1 MIDNFGRNIDYIRIS
16 VTDRCNLRCV
26 YCMPEE
32 GVESVAHNAIIT
44 FDEILRICRVLA
56 KNGLKKVKITGGE
69 PLVRR
74 GVANLIKQ
82 IKDIDGIESV
92 TITTNGVLLT
102 EQYHNLVGAGVDSI
116 TVSLDTLDRE
126 KYAKLT
132 RRDEIGRV
140 LKGIALAQKE
150 GQTRLKINSVPAY
163 GLDEQ
168 EIISL
173 IQFAKDYD
181 TDVRFI
187 EVMPI
192 GSGSDFETVTEDDI
206 KKVIEKHY
214 GKLTLYSEKRG
225 NGPSVHYSI
234 DGFKGKIGFI
244 SAVSHKFCDKCNRVR
259 LTADGHLKACL
270 QFEAGVDLM
279 PTLRGNKNDSELL
292 QVLMDGIA
300 NKPQS
305 HRFDDKD
312 YFKDKENRTMSQ
324 IGG

>member
-1 MIDNFGRNIDYIRIS
+1 MTDNFGRNIDYIRIS

-32 GVESVAHNAIIT
+32 GVESIPHNVILK
-44 FDEILRICRVLA
+44 FDEILRICRILA

-82 IKDIDGIESV
+82 IKDIEGIESV
-92 TITTNGVLLT
+92 TITTNGVLLA

-116 TVSLDTLDRE
+116 TVSLDTMDRE
-126 KYAKLT
+126 KYAQLT
-132 RRDEIGRV
+132 RRDEIARV
-140 LKGIALAQKE
+140 LKGIELAQKE
-150 GQTRLKINSVPAY
+150 NQTRLKINTVPVY
-163 GLDEQ
+163 GLDEKD
-168 EIISL
+168 IISL
-173 IQFAKDYD
+173 VQFAKDHE

-192 GSGSDFETVTEDDI
+192 GSGDNFDTVTEEDLRR
-206 KKVIEKHY
+206 VIEKHF
-214 GKLTLYSEKRG
+214 GPLTLYSEKRG
-225 NGPSVHYSI
+225 NGPSVHYSLE
-234 DGFKGKIGFI
+234 GFKGKIGFI

-270 QFEAGVDLM
+270 QFEAGVDLK
-279 PTLRGNKNDSELL
+279 PTLRDCSTDKQLEEELL
-292 QVLMDGIA
+292 KGIA

-305 HRFDDKD
+305 HRFDQKD
-312 YFKDKENRTMSQ
+312 YFTDKENRTMSQ

>member
-1 MIDNFGRNIDYIRIS
+1 MTDNFGRNIDYIRIS
-16 VTDRCNLRCV
+16 ITDRCNLRCV

-32 GVESVAHNAIIT
+32 GVESVSHNSILK

-74 GVANLIKQ
+74 GAANLIKQ

-92 TITTNGVLLT
+92 TITTNGVLLC
-102 EQYHNLVGAGVDSI
+102 EEYHNLVGAGADSI

-126 KYAKLT
+126 KYAQLT
-132 RRDEIGRV
+132 RRDEIDRV

-150 GQTRLKINSVPAY
+150 NLTRLKINTVPVY
-163 GLDEQ
+163 GLDEK
-168 EIISL
+168 EIVSL
-173 IQFAKDYD
+173 VQFAKDND

-192 GSGSDFETVTEDDI
+192 GSGTDFEAVTEDDI
-206 KKVIEKHY
+206 KKVIEKHF

-225 NGPSVHYSI
+225 NGPSVHYSLE
-234 DGFKGKIGFI
+234 GFKGKIGFI

-259 LTADGHLKACL
+259 ITADGHLKACL
-270 QFEAGVDLM
+270 QFEAGVHLM
-279 PTLRGNKNDSELL
+279 PCLRGGGTDAQLEELML
-292 QVLMDGIA
+292 KGIA
-300 NKPQS
+300 AKPQS

-312 YFKDKENRTMSQ
+312 YFNEKEHRNMSQ

>member
-1 MIDNFGRNIDYIRIS
+1 MTDNFGRNIDYIRIS
-16 VTDRCNLRCV
+16 ITDRCNLRCV

-32 GVESVAHNAIIT
+32 GVESVAHNDILK

-56 KNGLKKVKITGGE
+56 KNGLKSVKITGGE

-74 GVANLIKQ
+74 GAANLIKQ

-102 EQYHNLVGAGVDSI
+102 EQYHNLVGAGADSI

-126 KYAKLT
+126 KYAQLT
-132 RRDEIGRV
+132 RRDELERV

-150 GQTRLKINSVPAY
+150 NKVRLKINVVPVY
-163 GLDEQ
+163 GLDEK
-168 EIISL
+168 EIVSMVR
-173 IQFAKDYD
+173 FAKDTD

-192 GSGSDFETVTEDDI
+192 GSGTEFETVTEDDI

-225 NGPSVHYSI
+225 NGPSVHYSLE
-234 DGFKGKIGFI
+234 GFKGKIGFI

-259 LTADGHLKACL
+259 LTADGHLKTCL
-270 QFEAGVDLM
+270 QFEAGVDLK
-279 PTLRGNKNDSELL
+279 PCLREGGTDKDLEAMLL
-292 QVLMDGIA
+292 KGISL
-300 NKPQS
+300 KPKS
-305 HRFDDKD
+305 HRFDEKD
-312 YFKDKENRTMSQ
+312 YFENREIRNMSQ

>member
-1 MIDNFGRNIDYIRIS
+1 MTDNFGRNIDYIRIS
-16 VTDRCNLRCV
+16 ITDRCNLRCV

-32 GVESVAHNAIIT
+32 GVESLRHSDILT

-56 KNGLKKVKITGGE
+56 KKGLKKVKITGGE

-74 GVANLIKQ
+74 GAANLIKQ
-82 IKDIDGIESV
+82 IKDIDGIQSV

-102 EQYHNLVGAGVDSI
+102 EQYHNLVGAGADSI
-116 TVSLDTLDRE
+116 TVSLDTMDRE
-126 KYAKLT
+126 KYAKIT
-132 RRDEIGRV
+132 RRDEFKKVID
-140 LKGIALAQKE
+140 GIKYAQKE
-150 GQTRLKINSVPAY
+150 NKVRLKINAVPIY
-163 GLDEQ
+163 GLDEA
-168 EIISL
+168 EILSL
-173 IQFAKDYD
+173 IEFAREYD

-192 GSGSDFETVTEDDI
+192 GSGTEFETVTEDDI
-206 KKVIEKHY
+206 KDIIEKHY

-225 NGPSVHYSI
+225 NGPAVHYSL

-259 LTADGHLKACL
+259 LTADGCLKACL
-270 QFEAGVDLM
+270 QFEAGADLM
-279 PTLRGNKNDSELL
+279 PCLRGGGTDAQLEEIMLA
-292 QVLMDGIA
+292 GIA

-312 YFKDKENRTMSQ
+312 YFNEKEHRNMSQ

>member
-1 MIDNFGRNIDYIRIS
+1 MTDSFGRNIDYIRIS

-32 GVESVAHNAIIT
+32 GVESISHNAILT
-44 FDEILRICRVLA
+44 FDEILRICRLLA

-82 IKDIDGIESV
+82 IKDIDGIENV
-92 TITTNGVLLT
+92 TVTTNGVLLC
-102 EQYHNLVGAGVDSI
+102 EQYHNLVGAGVDCI

-126 KYAKLT
+126 KYAQLT
-132 RRDEIGRV
+132 RRDEIENV

-150 GQTRLKINSVPAY
+150 NKTRLKINSVPVY

-181 TDVRFI
+181 TDVRLI

-192 GSGSDFETVTEDDI
+192 GSGSSFDTVTEDDI
-206 KKVIEKHY
+206 KKVIEKHC
-214 GKLTLYSEKRG
+214 GKLTWYSEKRG
-225 NGPSVHYSI
+225 SGTSVHYSLE
-234 DGFKGKIGFI
+234 GYKGKICFI

-279 PTLRGNKNDSELL
+279 PALRGGRTDQELL
-292 QVLMDGIA
+292 QVLLEGIA

-305 HRFDDKD
+305 HRFDQKD
-312 YFKDKENRTMSQ
+312 YFEEKEHRNMSQ

>member
-1 MIDNFGRNIDYIRIS
+1 MTDNFGRNIDYIRIS
-16 VTDRCNLRCV
+16 ITDRCNLRCV

-32 GVESVAHNAIIT
+32 GVESVSHNSILK

-74 GVANLIKQ
+74 GAANLIKQ

-92 TITTNGVLLT
+92 TITTNGVLLC
-102 EQYHNLVGAGVDSI
+102 EEYHNLVGAGADSI

-126 KYAKLT
+126 KYAQLT
-132 RRDEIGRV
+132 RRDEIDRV

-150 GQTRLKINSVPAY
+150 NLTRLKINTVPVY
-163 GLDEQ
+163 GLDEK
-168 EIISL
+168 EIVSL
-173 IQFAKDYD
+173 VQFAKDND

-192 GSGSDFETVTEDDI
+192 GSGTEFEAVTEDDI
-206 KKVIEKHY
+206 KKVIEKHF

-225 NGPSVHYSI
+225 NGPSVHYSLE
-234 DGFKGKIGFI
+234 GFKGKIGFI

-259 LTADGHLKACL
+259 ITADGHLKACL

-279 PTLRGNKNDSELL
+279 PCLRGGGTDAQLEELML
-292 QVLMDGIA
+292 KGIA
-300 NKPQS
+300 AKPQS

-312 YFKDKENRTMSQ
+312 YFNEKEHRNMSQ

>member
-1 MIDNFGRNIDYIRIS
+1 MTDNFGRNIDYIRIS
-16 VTDRCNLRCV
+16 ITDRCNLRCV

-32 GVESVAHNAIIT
+32 GVESVAHNDILK

-74 GVANLIKQ
+74 GAANLIKQ
-82 IKDIDGIESV
+82 IKDIEGIENV

-126 KYAKLT
+126 KYTQLT
-132 RRDEIGRV
+132 RRDELERV

-150 GQTRLKINSVPAY
+150 GQTRLKINTVPVY
-163 GLDEQ
+163 GLDEK
-168 EIISL
+168 EILSVV
-173 IQFAKDYD
+173 QFAKDYE

-192 GSGSDFETVTEDDI
+192 GSGTEFETVTEDDI

-225 NGPSVHYSI
+225 NGPSVHYSLE
-234 DGFKGKIGFI
+234 GFKGKIGFI

-259 LTADGHLKACL
+259 LTADGHLKTCL
-270 QFEAGVDLM
+270 QFEAGVDLK
-279 PTLRGNKNDSELL
+279 PCLRGGGTDEDLEAELL
-292 QVLMDGIA
+292 KGIA
-300 NKPQS
+300 LKPKS
-305 HRFDDKD
+305 HRFDEKD
-312 YFKDKENRTMSQ
+312 YFENREIRNMSQ

>member
-1 MIDNFGRNIDYIRIS
+1 MTDNFGRNIDYIRIS
-16 VTDRCNLRCV
+16 ITDRCNLRCV

-32 GVESVAHNAIIT
+32 GVESVAHNDILK

-56 KNGLKKVKITGGE
+56 KNGLKSVKITGGE

-74 GVANLIKQ
+74 GAANLIKQ

-116 TVSLDTLDRE
+116 TVSLDTLDRG
-126 KYAKLT
+126 KYTQLT
-132 RRDEIGRV
+132 RRDELERV

-150 GQTRLKINSVPAY
+150 NQVRLKINTVPVY
-163 GLDEQ
+163 GLDEK
-168 EIISL
+168 EIVSMVN
-173 IQFAKDYD
+173 FAKDTD

-192 GSGSDFETVTEDDI
+192 GSGTQFETVTEDNI
-206 KKVIEKHY
+206 KNVIEKNF

-225 NGPSVHYSI
+225 NGPSVHYSLE
-234 DGFKGKIGFI
+234 GFKGKIGFI

-259 LTADGHLKACL
+259 LTADGHLKTCL
-270 QFEAGVDLM
+270 QFEAGTDLK
-279 PTLRGNKNDSELL
+279 PCLRGGCTDNELEAELL
-292 QVLMDGIA
+292 KGIA
-300 NKPQS
+300 NKPKS
-305 HRFDDKD
+305 HRFDEKD
-312 YFKDKENRTMSQ
+312 YFDNREIRNMSQ

>member
-1 MIDNFGRNIDYIRIS
+1 MTDNFGRTIDYIRIS
-16 VTDRCNLRCV
+16 ITDRCNLRCV

-32 GVESVAHNAIIT
+32 GVESVSHNNILK

-74 GVANLIKQ
+74 GAANLIKQ
-82 IKDIDGIESV
+82 IKDIEGIQSV
-92 TITTNGVLLT
+92 TITTNGVLLC
-102 EQYHNLVGAGVDSI
+102 EEYHNLVGAGADSI
-116 TVSLDTLDRE
+116 TVSLDTVDRE
-126 KYAKLT
+126 KYKQLT
-132 RRDEIGRV
+132 RRDELERV

-150 GQTRLKINSVPAY
+150 NRTRFKINTVPVY
-163 GLDEQ
+163 GLDEK

-173 IQFAKDYD
+173 VKFAKDYD

-192 GSGSDFETVTEDDI
+192 GSGTDYKTITEEDI
-206 KKVIEKHY
+206 KNVIEKNY
-214 GKLTLYSEKRG
+214 GKLTPYSEKRG
-225 NGPSVHYSI
+225 NGPSVHYSLE
-234 DGFKGKIGFI
+234 GFKGKIGFI

-259 LTADGHLKACL
+259 ITADGHLKACL

-279 PTLRGNKNDSELL
+279 PCLRQGGTDAQLEEILL
-292 QVLMDGIA
+292 EGIA
-300 NKPQS
+300 SKPQS

-312 YFKDKENRTMSQ
+312 FFKEKEHRNMSQ

>member
-1 MIDNFGRNIDYIRIS
+1 MTDNFGRNIDYIRIS

-32 GVESVAHNAIIT
+32 GVESITHNEILK
-44 FDEILRICRVLA
+44 FDEILRICRILA

-74 GVANLIKQ
+74 GVANLIKR

-102 EQYHNLVGAGVDSI
+102 EQYHNLVGAGADSI
-116 TVSLDTLDRE
+116 TVSLDTVDRE
-126 KYAKLT
+126 KYASLT
-132 RRDEIGRV
+132 RRDELVRV
-140 LKGIALAQKE
+140 LKGIDLAQKE
-150 GQTRLKINSVPAY
+150 NQTRLKINSVPVY
-163 GLDEQ
+163 GLDEK

-173 IQFAKDYD
+173 VQFAKDYE

-192 GSGSDFETVTEDDI
+192 GSGTEYETVTEDDI
-206 KKVIEKHY
+206 KKVIEKNF
-214 GKLTLYSEKRG
+214 GPLTLYSEKRG
-225 NGPSVHYSI
+225 NGPSVHYSL

-270 QFEAGVDLM
+270 QFEAGLDLKQC
-279 PTLRGNKNDSELL
+279 LRDGSTDKELEELL
-292 QVLMDGIA
+292 LKGIA
-300 NKPQS
+300 NKPKS
-305 HRFDDKD
+305 HRFDEKN
-312 YFKDKENRTMSQ
+312 YFDEKEHRNMSQ

>member
-1 MIDNFGRNIDYIRIS
+1 MTDNFGRNIDYIRIS
-16 VTDRCNLRCV
+16 ITDRCNLRCV

-32 GVESVAHNAIIT
+32 GVESVSHNSILK

-74 GVANLIKQ
+74 GAANLIKQ

-92 TITTNGVLLT
+92 TITTNGVLLC
-102 EQYHNLVGAGVDSI
+102 EEYHNLVGAGADSI
-116 TVSLDTLDRE
+116 TVSLDTLDHE
-126 KYAKLT
+126 KYAQLT
-132 RRDEIGRV
+132 RRDEIDRV

-150 GQTRLKINSVPAY
+150 NLTRLKINTVPVY
-163 GLDEQ
+163 GLDEK
-168 EIISL
+168 EIVSL
-173 IQFAKDYD
+173 VQFAKDND

-192 GSGSDFETVTEDDI
+192 GSGTDFEAVTEDDI
-206 KKVIEKHY
+206 KKVIEKHF

-225 NGPSVHYSI
+225 NGPSVHYSLE
-234 DGFKGKIGFI
+234 GFKGKIGFI

-259 LTADGHLKACL
+259 ITADGHLKACL

-279 PTLRGNKNDSELL
+279 PCLRRGGTDAQLEELML
-292 QVLMDGIA
+292 KGIA
-300 NKPQS
+300 AKPQS

-312 YFKDKENRTMSQ
+312 YFNEKEHRNMSQ

>member
-1 MIDNFGRNIDYIRIS
+1 MTDNYGRVIDYIRIS

-32 GVESVAHNAIIT
+32 GVESITHNEILK
-44 FDEILRICRVLA
+44 FDEILRICRLLA
-56 KNGLKKVKITGGE
+56 SKGLKKVKITGGE

-116 TVSLDTLDRE
+116 TVSLDTVDRE

-132 RRDEIGRV
+132 RRDELERV
-140 LKGIALAQKE
+140 LKGIELAQKLN
-150 GQTRLKINSVPAY
+150 QTKLKINSVPAY

-168 EIISL
+168 EIVSL
-173 IQFAKDYD
+173 VQFAKDYE

-192 GSGSDFETVTEDDI
+192 GSGGDFETITEDDI
-206 KKVIEKHY
+206 KNVIEKHF
-214 GKLTLYSEKRG
+214 GKLTPYNEKRG
-225 NGPSVHYSI
+225 NGPSVHYSL

-244 SAVSHKFCDKCNRVR
+244 SAVSHKFCDQCNRVR
-259 LTADGHLKACL
+259 FTADGHLKACL
-270 QFEAGVDLM
+270 QFEAGIDLK
-279 PTLRGNKNDSELL
+279 PCLREGGTDNELL
-292 QVLMDGIA
+292 QLMIEGIA
-300 NKPQS
+300 NKPKS
-305 HRFDDKD
+305 HRFDEKD
-312 YFKDKENRTMSQ
+312 YFTDKEHRNMSQ

>member
-1 MIDNFGRNIDYIRIS
+1 MTDKFGRTIDYIRIS
-16 VTDRCNLRCV
+16 ITDRCNLRCV

-32 GVESVAHNAIIT
+32 GVENVTHSGVLT
-44 FDEILRICRVLA
+44 FDEILRICRLLA

-69 PLVRR
+69 PLVRK
-74 GVANLIKQ
+74 GAAKLIQQ
-82 IKDIDGIESV
+82 IKAIDGIESV

-102 EQYHNLVGAGVDSI
+102 EEYYNLAAAGVDTI
-116 TVSLDTLDRE
+116 TVSLDTLNRE
-126 KYAKLT
+126 RYERLT
-132 RRDEIGRV
+132 RRDEICRV
-140 LKGIALAQKE
+140 LEGISLAQKE
-150 GQTRLKINSVPAY
+150 NLVRLKINVVPVY
-163 GLDEQ
+163 GLDEK

-173 IQFAKDYD
+173 VEFAKDND

-192 GSGSDFETVTEDDI
+192 GSGTEFEPATEDDI
-206 KKVIEKHY
+206 KKIIEKKY
-214 GKLTLYSEKRG
+214 GKLTFFSEKRG
-225 NGPSVHYSI
+225 NGPSVHYSLE
-234 DGFKGKIGFI
+234 GFKGKIGFI

-279 PTLRGNKNDSELL
+279 PCLRGGGSDDELL
-292 QVLMDGIA
+292 QLLADGIS
-300 NKPQS
+300 NKPES

-312 YFKDKENRTMSQ
+312 YFDHREIRNMSQ

>member
-1 MIDNFGRNIDYIRIS
+1 MTDNFGRNIDYIRIS
-16 VTDRCNLRCV
+16 ITDRCNLRCV

-32 GVESVAHNAIIT
+32 GVESVAHNDILK

-56 KNGLKKVKITGGE
+56 KNGLKNVKITGGE

-74 GVANLIKQ
+74 GAANLIKQ
-82 IKDIDGIESV
+82 IKDIEGIESV

-102 EQYHNLVGAGVDSI
+102 EQYHNLVGAGADSI

-126 KYAKLT
+126 KYAQLT
-132 RRDEIGRV
+132 RRDELERV

-150 GQTRLKINSVPAY
+150 NKVRLKINVVPVY
-163 GLDEQ
+163 GLDEK
-168 EIISL
+168 EIVSMVN
-173 IQFAKDYD
+173 FAKDTD

-192 GSGSDFETVTEDDI
+192 GSGTEFETVTEDDI

-214 GKLTLYSEKRG
+214 GKLTFYSEKRG
-225 NGPSVHYSI
+225 NGPSVHYSLE
-234 DGFKGKIGFI
+234 GFKGKIGFI

-259 LTADGHLKACL
+259 LTADGHLKTCL
-270 QFEAGVDLM
+270 QFEAGIDLK
-279 PTLRGNKNDSELL
+279 PCLREGGTDKDLEAELL
-292 QVLMDGIA
+292 KGIA
-300 NKPQS
+300 LKPKS
-305 HRFDDKD
+305 HRFDEKD
-312 YFKDKENRTMSQ
+312 YFENREIRNMSQ

>member
-1 MIDNFGRNIDYIRIS
+1 MIDSFGRNIDYIRIS

-32 GVESVAHNAIIT
+32 GVENVTHNAILN
-44 FDEILRICRVLA
+44 FDEILRICRLLA

-82 IKDIDGIESV
+82 IKDIEGIESV

-126 KYAKLT
+126 KYAQLT
-132 RRDEIGRV
+132 RRDEIVRV

-150 GQTRLKINSVPAY
+150 NQVRLKINVVPVY
-163 GLDEQ
+163 GLDEK
-168 EIISL
+168 EIVSMVN
-173 IQFAKDYD
+173 FAKDND

-192 GSGSDFETVTEDDI
+192 GSGTQFETVTEDDI
-206 KKVIEKHY
+206 KKVIEKNF

-225 NGPSVHYSI
+225 NGPSVHYSL

-279 PTLRGNKNDSELL
+279 PCLRGGSTDAELL
-292 QVLMDGIA
+292 QVLMEGIA

-312 YFKDKENRTMSQ
+312 YFDNREIRNMSQ

>member
-1 MIDNFGRNIDYIRIS
+1 MTDNFGRNIDYIRIS
-16 VTDRCNLRCV
+16 ITDRCNLRCV

-32 GVESVAHNAIIT
+32 GVESVAHNDILK

-56 KNGLKKVKITGGE
+56 KNGLKNVKITGGE

-74 GVANLIKQ
+74 GAANLIKQ
-82 IKDIDGIESV
+82 IKDIEGIESV

-102 EQYHNLVGAGVDSI
+102 EQYHNLVGAGADSI

-126 KYAKLT
+126 KYAQLT
-132 RRDEIGRV
+132 RRDELERG

-150 GQTRLKINSVPAY
+150 NKVRLKINVVPVY
-163 GLDEQ
+163 GLDEK
-168 EIISL
+168 EIVSMVS
-173 IQFAKDYD
+173 FAKDTD

-192 GSGSDFETVTEDDI
+192 GSGTEFETVTEDDI

-214 GKLTLYSEKRG
+214 GKLTFYSEKRG
-225 NGPSVHYSI
+225 NGPSVHYSLE
-234 DGFKGKIGFI
+234 GFKGKIGFI

-259 LTADGHLKACL
+259 LTADGHLKTCL
-270 QFEAGVDLM
+270 QFEAGVDLK
-279 PTLRGNKNDSELL
+279 PCLREGGTDKDLEAELL
-292 QVLMDGIA
+292 KGIA
-300 NKPQS
+300 LKPKS
-305 HRFDDKD
+305 HRFDEKD
-312 YFKDKENRTMSQ
+312 YFENREIRNMSQ